1 MKVVPLQETNFRQ
14 IPETLRII
22 ADQIEE
28 GEFGEVGEVALV
40 VMGTTTEVFGLGPR
54 SDGSSTACMLMA
66 GAMRLVGAVES
77 HGR

>member
-1 MKVVPLQETNFRQ
+1 MKVVTLQDQNFRQ
-14 IPETLRII
+14 IPETLRLI
-22 ADQIEE
+22 ADQIEA
-28 GEFGEVGEVALV
+28 GDFGVVGEVALV
-40 VMGTTTEVFGLGPR
+40 VMGDTTEVFGVGPR